1 MAEDVLVS
9 ESRGACVVF
18 VALVFFNFIRSRRV
32 PHKRPSSVCAAER
45 WERRVYGTRSSRT
58 ESITIHRTLGYPMT
72 RTMIYILSIDNE
84 AAIIKAITSHRTLLK
99 TFLIRPE
106 KHAPKIRL
114 SHIFDR
120 HRTLSPVLCVEVSK
134 YFLLHHHRHTLFFSS
149 IIIIHFRDDHLFFVF
164 SFLFLKKL
172 CMEKRREE
180 TRIKKDTHTK

>member
-1 MAEDVLVS
+1 MAEDVLLS

-18 VALVFFNFIRSRRV
+18 VALVFFNFIRTTS
-32 PHKRPSSVCAAER
+32 PSQTTVKCLRCGEMGAAGVWHAKQPYREHH
-45 WERRVYGTRSSRT
+45 YTSYSS
-58 ESITIHRTLGYPMT
+58 GYPMT

-84 AAIIKAITSHRTLLK
+84 AAVIKAITSHRTLLK

-134 YFLLHHHRHTLFFSS
+134 YFCTPQKKLPR
-149 IIIIHFRDDHLFFVF
+149 RERFFVQ
-164 SFLFLKKL
+164 KTTPP
-172 CMEKRREE
+172 E
-180 TRIKKDTHTK
+180 